1 MSRQMEKAK
10 PKALD
15 EDSEGTR
22 ELSDSDSVS
31 QIDED
36 VINNKKPNIKKK
48 QEDNDSEIDEE
59 TASKI
64 SQEAKKNYITDRFKE
79 SVIKFIKI
87 DDQIKQKMEEVKE
100 LKEQK
105 KPFEEYIIQTLET
118 ADATH
123 VNVKGGKLRK
133 NVVESKAPLKNEII
147 KTALLEGIIKEN
159 ITEDKERCL
168 QIVEEMMNLMN
179 EKRPLSKRISIKRTF
194 DRAEGTR
201 KPRAKKEK

>member
-1 MSRQMEKAK
+1 MQQQKK
-10 PKALD
+10 VKVLD
-15 EDSEGTR
+15 DDSDGTR
-22 ELSDSDSVS
+22 ELSDSDNISE
-31 QIDED
+31 IDEQ
-36 VINNKKPNIKKK
+36 VLNNKKPKMRK
-48 QEDNDSEIDEE
+48 QEEEEDSEIDEE

-79 SVIKFIKI
+79 SVIKFIKL

-123 VNVKGGKLRK
+123 VNVKGGKLK
-133 NVVESKAPLKNEII
+133 KSVVESKAPLKSDLI

-168 QIVEEMMNLMN
+168 QIVEEMMNLMD
-179 EKRPLSKRISIKRTF
+179 EKRPIKTRVSIKRAF
-194 DRAEGTR
+194 DRGEGQR